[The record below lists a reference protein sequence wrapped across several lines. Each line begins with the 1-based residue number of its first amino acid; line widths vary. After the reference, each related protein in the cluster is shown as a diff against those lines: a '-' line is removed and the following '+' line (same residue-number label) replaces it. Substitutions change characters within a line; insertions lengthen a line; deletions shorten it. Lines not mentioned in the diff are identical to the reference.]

1 MPADAALIEAHI
13 PGLRRFASALLRG
26 DRERADDLVQDCLE
40 RALSRWHLRR
50 PEGDLR
56 GWLYTILYNRFLSE
70 QQRQKRRG
78 AHDALTEAIEAELP
92 QIGGGQDAALQ
103 HRDLLRAF
111 AALPEEQRSVLLLVG
126 VEALSYDA
134 ASRVLGVPIGTV
146 MSRLSRG
153 RERLRQI
160 LNGDSSGGDST
171 ERSKA
176 QRRDQMSA
184 IPGAV
189 EEHELHARLDGRL
202 SPERAAEVDAYLAT
216 QPEVRARLQR
226 YAEQQGLLRTA
237 FAEETATPI
246 PARLRVAQATR
257 RAAPTSLSALRS
269 YRCGRGP
276 GRSGRHRRLGRP
288 RRSGAAPSLD

>member
-78 AHDALTEAIEAELP
+78 AHDELTEAIEAELP
-92 QIGGGQDAALQ
+92 QIGGGQDEALQ

-111 AALPEEQRSVLLLVG
+111 SALPEEQRSVLLLVG

-160 LNGDSSGGDST
+160 LNGNSSGGDST
-171 ERSKA
+171 E
-176 QRRDQMSA
+176 
-184 IPGAV
+184 
-189 EEHELHARLDGRL
+189 
-202 SPERAAEVDAYLAT
+202 
-216 QPEVRARLQR
+216 
-226 YAEQQGLLRTA
+226 QGM
-237 FAEETATPI
+237 
-246 PARLRVAQATR
+246 
-257 RAAPTSLSALRS
+257 ALR
-269 YRCGRGP
+269 RTK
-276 GRSGRHRRLGRP
+276 
-288 RRSGAAPSLD
+288 